1 MTRWVDPYLR
11 DIVFSYAKQGFAFDC
26 AWSSDTMNRNEGCC
40 IPPAAPVRAARPN
53 MRVNSRGVLVADDT
67 SGGRAVRPADKTDP
81 LPPAPLAK
89 DADMD
94 EETSEKLLA
103 FLSEK
108 LEPDDLDLAKQIM
121 AGEEPS
127 DMATDTL
134 SPSLQR
140 RVRQSVARQRTA
152 TAPAFDKMF
161 PNANRL
167 G

>member
-1 MTRWVDPYLR
+1 MKRVDTRLR
-11 DIVFSYAKQGFAFDC
+11 DMCFEAAKQGFAFDV
-26 AWSSDTMNRNEGCC
+26 AWCDDLAGRNVEGCV
-40 IPPAAPVRAARPN
+40 IPDAAPVRAATPN
-53 MRVNSRGVLVADDT
+53 MRVNSRGMLVADNT

-81 LPPAPLAK
+81 LSPAPLAK

-94 EETSEKLLA
+94 EETAEKLLA